1 MLNIII
7 FVHVHGV
14 DAGSIR
20 KLIEYPTQ
28 PDFQDELFNDLLQK
42 RNQHLLS
49 EIQTYLLQTDHVV
62 VPWGVA
68 HMPEIAREI
77 QKSGFTLN
85 ETQDF
90 TVIRFHG
97 F

>member
-1 MLNIII
+1 
-7 FVHVHGV
+7 
-14 DAGSIR
+14 
-20 KLIEYPTQ
+20 
-28 PDFQDELFNDLLQK
+28 LLQA
-42 RNQHLLS
+42 
-49 EIQTYLLQTDHVV
+49 DHVI

-68 HMPEIAREI
+68 HMPEIAKEI

-90 TVIRFHG
+90 IVIRFRG